1 MARKRVKKS
10 ACARLIRFLKE
21 HRNKRS
27 KIMSDKRWREYD
39 RDSKKMSAELDRCI
53 CQAKRENREL
63 TREEFLEPYEKLW
76 AKYPE
81 RFSFHFAKAR
91 AWRERRRK
99 EEERESEEREK
110 NREKEQQNH
119 SG

>member
-39 RDSKKMSAELDRCI
+39 RDSKKCLLNLIGVFVRPNV
-53 CQAKRENREL
+53 KTGN
-63 TREEFLEPYEKLW
+63 
-76 AKYPE
+76 
-81 RFSFHFAKAR
+81 
-91 AWRERRRK
+91 
-99 EEERESEEREK
+99 
-110 NREKEQQNH
+110 
-119 SG
+119 